1 MIRDLILL
9 ITLLSFL
16 VGCQYEVT
24 PWQTD
29 ANCSSGLRT
38 QANIEKLARLEN
50 KVGFKEEF
58 QVAIVSDPQQYP
70 GNFEDVIKHVDGLDA
85 VDFVIVSGDL
95 TETGIKAEF
104 EWTCKAMEKTDKPI
118 FAVVGN
124 HDAIS
129 FGKDIWLDVFGPYD
143 FSFDYQGVRFI
154 AYNDNKYEFSNVPDR
169 DWLAEQ
175 AAGDA
180 GRRYT
185 IVTSHIAPWDG
196 SNLSNYLDS
205 LGVDLG
211 LHGHEHRFDFWQFSD
226 VLLNH
231 HITSTAKEHEF
242 ALLTVNS
249 SGLTLEN
256 CDLGGCDVA
265 QVRTRDQ

>member
-9 ITLLSFL
+9 VTLLSFL

-29 ANCSSGLRT
+29 VNCSDGLRT
-38 QANIEKLARLEN
+38 QANIEKLQRLEDE
-50 KVGFKEEF
+50 VGFKDEF

-70 GNFEDVIKHVDGLDA
+70 GNFEEIIKHVNGLEP
-85 VDFVIVSGDL
+85 VDFIIVSGDL

-118 FAVVGN
+118 FAIVGN

-129 FGKDIWLDVFGPYD
+129 FGKEIWLETFGPYD

-154 AYNDNKYEFSNVPDR
+154 AVNDNRYEFGNVPDR
-169 DWLAEQ
+169 DWLAQQ
-175 AAGDA
+175 AAGDES
-180 GRRYT
+180 RRYT
-185 IVTSHIAPWDG
+185 ILASHNPPWEGTDI
-196 SNLSNYLDS
+196 SSYLDS
-205 LGVDLG
+205 LGIDLG

-226 VLLNH
+226 VLLEH
-231 HITSTAKEHEF
+231 HVTSTAKEEEF
-242 ALLTVNS
+242 GLLTVNS
-249 SGLTLEN
+249 AGLTVEN
-256 CDLGGCDVA
+256 CNLNECQVA
-265 QVRTRDQ
+265 QVRTRVR